1 MGPEAFIN
9 PLMYLGMTS
18 AALLAYR
25 SAQSRS
31 RPFALPTLV
40 ASALWAWCGAVR
52 FRKPDYFWTYYFL
65 SFVFAAIVFG
75 TFAIAVK
82 WLQEQRDRQA
92 EQEEQNASSLVT
104 RDPRGHTDA

>member
-1 MGPEAFIN
+1 M
-9 PLMYLGMTS
+9 
-18 AALLAYR
+18 ALLRSASSALAASTHVR
-25 SAQSRS
+25 AGSFASLPSAQSRS

-92 EQEEQNASSLVT
+92 EHVPMLKRS
-104 RDPRGHTDA
+104 